1 MQRTAITLAEGRRH
15 PALNLERLAPG
26 RPTVVNARHFLLNA
40 KELHAVVSPHDNEQ
54 TAVGAVFLAMKDGP
68 QAGSLLTAQSR
79 CRCPSGVSIKRTPP
93 PGPGLLLSQT
103 WVSASISC
111 RRQSRKAGP
120 AHYPSNMI

>member
-93 PGPGLLLSQT
+93 PEPGLLLSQT

-120 AHYPSNMI
+120 VHYPSNMI